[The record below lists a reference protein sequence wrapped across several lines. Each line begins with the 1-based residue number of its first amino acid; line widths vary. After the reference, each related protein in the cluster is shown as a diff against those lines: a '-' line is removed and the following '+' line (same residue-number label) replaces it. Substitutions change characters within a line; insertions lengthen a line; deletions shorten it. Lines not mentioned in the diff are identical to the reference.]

1 MGKIIRSLTNFV
13 EVMQKIEDYFKNHMN
28 KDEWGQCN
36 YKKYKECKLKKY
48 SIKCQKDTKKFWW
61 QPGKIYSGPNSCEV
75 HPDY

>member
-36 YKKYKECKLKKY
+36 YKKYKECKLKK
-48 SIKCQKDTKKFWW
+48 I
-61 QPGKIYSGPNSCEV
+61 
-75 HPDY
+75 